1 MYLTQAAQ
9 DALFEYQTIRPDP
22 KNEYIFTRRESNS
35 FLRLER
41 HWEKFTPEVLAVL
54 EKVTTRTEAA
64 QLDPSARQTH
74 SKNPLRFTYV
84 EEAKE
89 LGVHWQTVRKWK
101 KNKPQDMTLLKA
113 FAKEPLK
120 GNGLYSIASY
130 AKAVERACDLSGV
143 KFTPY
148 QIRHLVAEE
157 IDEKFGREAVAAV
170 LGHKNLE
177 TSAIYTKRNIALAA
191 RTQEAMEEQEA

>member
-1 MYLTQAAQ
+1 MC
-9 DALFEYQTIRPDP
+9 IRD
-22 KNEYIFTRRESNS
+22 S
-35 FLRLER
+35 
-41 HWEKFTPEVLAVL
+41 
-54 EKVTTRTEAA
+54 
-64 QLDPSARQTH
+64 
-74 SKNPLRFTYV
+74 
-84 EEAKE
+84 
-89 LGVHWQTVRKWK
+89 
-101 KNKPQDMTLLKA
+101 
-113 FAKEPLK
+113 
-120 GNGLYSIASY
+120 
-130 AKAVERACDLSGV
+130 LSGV